1 MLNRRF
7 LLASLLISLFSFGF
21 LVSCDSVLCDS
32 VSWAEENS
40 EYINSI
46 TSEDFQSV
54 SEQKLADEA
63 CVPTNGFYNCGF
75 YDMKILVAINKYIKQ
90 RRPDSIMYYDSGL
103 HKICINHSKKMANK
117 KQIFNINVK
126 KISAGY
132 KFVAQNVAFSKI
144 MTMDDFAADEIVNLW
159 ASNSRTRKNL
169 ENPDV
174 NWFAVSSVNKSGA
187 NNVSDGCYYTLI
199 LAKK

>member
-1 MLNRRF
+1 MFNRRF

-21 LVSCDSVLCDS
+21 LVSCDSVSCDS

-63 CVPTNGFYNCGF
+63 SAPTNGFYNCGF

-90 RRPDSIMYYDSGL
+90 RRPDSIMYYDPDL
-103 HKICINHSKKMANK
+103 HEICKTHSKKMANK

-126 KISAGY
+126 KISDGY
-132 KFVAQNVAFSKI
+132 EFVAQNVAFSKI
-144 MTMDDFAADEIVNLW
+144 MTMDDAAVDEIVNLW

>member
-1 MLNRRF
+1 M
-7 LLASLLISLFSFGF
+7 LISLFSFGF
-21 LVSCDSVLCDS
+21 LVSCDS

-54 SEQKLADEA
+54 KEQKLADEDCA
-63 CVPTNGFYNCGF
+63 PTNDFYNCGA
-75 YDMKILVAINKYIKQ
+75 YDKKIFDAIYKYRKQ
-90 RRPDSIMYYDSGL
+90 KGLASIMRHDWDLYE
-103 HKICINHSKKMANK
+103 ICKTHSKKMANK

-126 KISAGY
+126 KIPAGY

-144 MTMDDFAADEIVNLW
+144 MTMDDVAVDEIVNLW

-174 NWFAVSSVNKSGA
+174 NYFAVSSVKNKSGA
-187 NNVSDGCYYTLI
+187 NNVSDGWYYTLI

>member
-21 LVSCDSVLCDS
+21 LVSCDSV
-32 VSWAEENS
+32 SWAEENS

-46 TSEDFQSV
+46 TSEEFQSV
-54 SEQKLADEA
+54 NEQKLADEA
-63 CVPTNGFYNCGF
+63 SAPTNGFYTCGA
-75 YDMKILVAINKYIKQ
+75 YDKKILDAIYKYRKQ
-90 RRPDSIMYYDSGL
+90 KGLASIMRWDWNL
-103 HKICINHSKKMANK
+103 HEICITHSKKMANK

-126 KISAGY
+126 KIPAGY
-132 KFVAQNVAFSKI
+132 KFVAQNVAFSK
-144 MTMDDFAADEIVNLW
+144 DVAVDEIVNLW
-159 ASNSRTRKNL
+159 ASNSRARKNL

-174 NWFAVSSVNKSGA
+174 NYFAVSRVKKSGA

>member
-1 MLNRRF
+1 M
-7 LLASLLISLFSFGF
+7 LISLFSFGF
-21 LVSCDSVLCDS
+21 LVSCDS

-46 TSEDFQSV
+46 TSEESQSEN
-54 SEQKLADEA
+54 EQKLADEA
-63 CVPTNGFYNCGF
+63 CAPTNGFYNCGA
-75 YDMKILVAINKYIKQ
+75 YDKKIFDAIYKYRKQ
-90 RRPDSIMYYDSGL
+90 KGLASIMRHDWDLYE
-103 HKICINHSKKMANK
+103 ICKTHSEKMANK

-132 KFVAQNVAFSKI
+132 EFVAQNVAFSKI
-144 MTMDDFAADEIVNLW
+144 MTMDDVAVDEIVNLW

-169 ENPDV
+169 ENPNV
-174 NWFAVSSVNKSGA
+174 NWFAVSSVKNKSGA

>member
-1 MLNRRF
+1 M
-7 LLASLLISLFSFGF
+7 LASLLISLFSFGF
-21 LVSCDSVLCDS
+21 LVSCDSVSC
-32 VSWAEENS
+32 AEENS

-54 SEQKLADEA
+54 KEQKLADEA
-63 CVPTNGFYNCGF
+63 CVPADGFYNCGF
-75 YDMKILVAINKYIKQ
+75 YDKKILDAINKYIKQ

-103 HKICINHSKKMANK
+103 HEICITHSKKMANK

-144 MTMDDFAADEIVNLW
+144 LTMDDVAVDEIVNLW

-169 ENPDV
+169 ENPNV
-174 NWFAVSSVNKSGA
+174 NYFAVSSVNKSRA

>member
-1 MLNRRF
+1 MN
-7 LLASLLISLFSFGF
+7 
-21 LVSCDSVLCDS
+21 
-32 VSWAEENS
+32 
-40 EYINSI
+40 
-46 TSEDFQSV
+46 
-54 SEQKLADEA
+54 EQKLADEA
-63 CVPTNGFYNCGF
+63 SAPTNGFYNCGH
-75 YDMKILVAINKYIKQ
+75 YDKKILDAIYKYRKQ
-90 RRPDSIMYYDSGL
+90 KGLASIMRFDWDL
-103 HKICINHSKKMANK
+103 HEICITHSKKMANK

-132 KFVAQNVAFSKI
+132 EFVAQNVAFSKT

-174 NWFAVSSVNKSGA
+174 NWFAVSSVKNKSGA

>member
-21 LVSCDSVLCDS
+21 LVSCDSV
-32 VSWAEENS
+32 SWAEENS

-46 TSEDFQSV
+46 TSKEFQSV
-54 SEQKLADEA
+54 EEQKLADEA
-63 CVPTNGFYNCGF
+63 SAPKNGFYTCGA
-75 YDMKILVAINKYIKQ
+75 YDKKILDAIYKYRKQ
-90 RRPDSIMYYDSGL
+90 KGLASIMRWDWNL
-103 HKICINHSKKMANK
+103 HEICITHSKKMANK

-132 KFVAQNVAFSKI
+132 EFVAQNVAFSK
-144 MTMDDFAADEIVNLW
+144 DVAVDEIVNLW
-159 ASNSRTRKNL
+159 ASNSRARKNL

-174 NWFAVSSVNKSGA
+174 NYFAVSRVKKSGA

>member
-7 LLASLLISLFSFGF
+7 LLAFLLISLFSFGF
-21 LVSCDSVLCDS
+21 LVSCDSVSCDS

-46 TSEDFQSV
+46 TSEEFQSV
-54 SEQKLADEA
+54 EEQKLADEA

-75 YDMKILVAINKYIKQ
+75 YDKKILDAINKYIKQ

-103 HKICINHSKKMANK
+103 HEICITHSKKMANK

-126 KISAGY
+126 KISDGY

-144 MTMDDFAADEIVNLW
+144 MTMDDAAADEIVNLW

-174 NWFAVSSVNKSGA
+174 NCYAVSSVNKSGA

>member
-21 LVSCDSVLCDS
+21 LVSCDSV
-32 VSWAEENS
+32 SWAEENS

-46 TSEDFQSV
+46 TSEEFQSV
-54 SEQKLADEA
+54 EEQKLADEA
-63 CVPTNGFYNCGF
+63 SAPTNGFYNCGF

-90 RRPDSIMYYDSGL
+90 RRPDSIMRYDSGL
-103 HKICINHSKKMANK
+103 HKICITHSKKMANK

-132 KFVAQNVAFSKI
+132 KFVAQNVAFSKT
-144 MTMDDFAADEIVNLW
+144 MTMDDAAVDEIVNLW

>member
-1 MLNRRF
+1 MK
-7 LLASLLISLFSFGF
+7 
-21 LVSCDSVLCDS
+21 
-32 VSWAEENS
+32 
-40 EYINSI
+40 
-46 TSEDFQSV
+46 
-54 SEQKLADEA
+54 EQKLADEA
-63 CVPTNGFYNCGF
+63 CAPADGSYNCGF
-75 YDMKILVAINKYIKQ
+75 YDKKILDAIYKYRKQ

-103 HKICINHSKKMANK
+103 HEICKTHSKKMANK

-126 KISAGY
+126 KISADY
-132 KFVAQNVAFSKI
+132 EFVAQNVAFSKI
-144 MTMDDFAADEIVNLW
+144 MTMDDVAVDEIVNLW

-174 NWFAVSSVNKSGA
+174 NCYAVSSVNNKSGA

>member
-1 MLNRRF
+1 M
-7 LLASLLISLFSFGF
+7 LISLFSFGF
-21 LVSCDSVLCDS
+21 LVSCDS

-46 TSEDFQSV
+46 TSEEFQSEK
-54 SEQKLADEA
+54 EQKLADEA
-63 CVPTNGFYNCGF
+63 SAPTNGFYNCGF
-75 YDMKILVAINKYIKQ
+75 YDKKILDAINKYIKQ
-90 RRPDSIMYYDSGL
+90 RRPDSIMRYDSGL

-132 KFVAQNVAFSKI
+132 KFVAQNVAFSKT

-174 NWFAVSSVNKSGA
+174 NYFAVSSVNKSGA

>member
-1 MLNRRF
+1 MFNRRF

-21 LVSCDSVLCDS
+21 LVSCDSV
-32 VSWAEENS
+32 SWAEENS

-46 TSEDFQSV
+46 TSKEFQS
-54 SEQKLADEA
+54 EKDQELADEA
-63 CVPTNGFYNCGF
+63 CAPTNGFYNCGF
-75 YDMKILVAINKYIKQ
+75 YDKKILDAIYKYRKQ
-90 RRPDSIMYYDSGL
+90 RRLDSIMYYDSGL
-103 HKICINHSKKMANK
+103 HEICITHSKKMANK

-132 KFVAQNVAFSKI
+132 EFVAQNVAFSKI
-144 MTMDDFAADEIVNLW
+144 MTMDDAAADEIVNLW

>member
-1 MLNRRF
+1 M
-7 LLASLLISLFSFGF
+7 LISLFSFGF
-21 LVSCDSVLCDS
+21 LVSCDSVSCDS

-46 TSEDFQSV
+46 TSEDFQSEK
-54 SEQKLADEA
+54 EQKLADEA
-63 CVPTNGFYNCGF
+63 SAPKNGFYTCGF
-75 YDMKILVAINKYIKQ
+75 YDKKILDAIYKYRKQ
-90 RRPDSIMYYDSGL
+90 KGLASIMYYDSGL
-103 HKICINHSKKMANK
+103 HEICITHSKKMANK

-126 KISAGY
+126 KISDGY
-132 KFVAQNVAFSKI
+132 EFVDQNVAFSKI
-144 MTMDDFAADEIVNLW
+144 MTMDDVAADEIVNLW

>member
-1 MLNRRF
+1 MFNRRF

-21 LVSCDSVLCDS
+21 LVSCDSVSCDS

-75 YDMKILVAINKYIKQ
+75 YDKRILDAINKYIKQ
-90 RRPDSIMYYDSGL
+90 RRPDSIMRYDSGL
-103 HKICINHSKKMANK
+103 HEICITHSKKMANK

-126 KISAGY
+126 KISDGY

-144 MTMDDFAADEIVNLW
+144 MTMDDVAADEIVNLW

-174 NWFAVSSVNKSGA
+174 NYYAVSSVNKSGA

>member
-1 MLNRRF
+1 M
-7 LLASLLISLFSFGF
+7 LISLFSFGF
-21 LVSCDSVLCDS
+21 LVSCDSVSCDS

-46 TSEDFQSV
+46 TSEEFQSV
-54 SEQKLADEA
+54 EEQKLADEA
-63 CVPTNGFYNCGF
+63 SALTNGFYTCGA
-75 YDMKILVAINKYIKQ
+75 YDKKILDAINKYIKQ

-103 HKICINHSKKMANK
+103 HEICITHSKKMANK

-144 MTMDDFAADEIVNLW
+144 MTMDDVAADEIVNLW

>member
-1 MLNRRF
+1 MLNRKF

-21 LVSCDSVLCDS
+21 LVSCDSVSCDS

-54 SEQKLADEA
+54 KEQKLADEA
-63 CVPTNGFYNCGF
+63 CAPADGFYNCGF
-75 YDMKILVAINKYIKQ
+75 YDKKILDAIYKYRKQ
-90 RRPDSIMYYDSGL
+90 KGLASIMYYDSGL
-103 HKICINHSKKMANK
+103 HEICITHSKKMANK

-132 KFVAQNVAFSKI
+132 EFVAQNVAFSKI
-144 MTMDDFAADEIVNLW
+144 MTMDDVAVDEIVNLW

-174 NWFAVSSVNKSGA
+174 NYFAVSSVNKSGA

>member
-1 MLNRRF
+1 M
-7 LLASLLISLFSFGF
+7 ASLLISLFSFGF
-21 LVSCDSVLCDS
+21 LLSCDSVSC
-32 VSWAEENS
+32 AEENS

-46 TSEDFQSV
+46 TSEEFQSV
-54 SEQKLADEA
+54 KEQKLADDA
-63 CVPTNGFYNCGF
+63 CVPTNGFYSCGF
-75 YDMKILVAINKYIKQ
+75 YDKKILDAINKYIKQ

-103 HKICINHSKKMANK
+103 HEICKTHSEKMANK

-132 KFVAQNVAFSKI
+132 EFVAQNVAFSK
-144 MTMDDFAADEIVNLW
+144 DVAVDEIVNLW
-159 ASNSRTRKNL
+159 ASNSRARKNL

-174 NWFAVSSVNKSGA
+174 NYFAVSSVNKSGA

>member
-21 LVSCDSVLCDS
+21 LVSCDSVSCDS
-32 VSWAEENS
+32 VSCAEENS

-54 SEQKLADEA
+54 KEQKLADEA

-75 YDMKILVAINKYIKQ
+75 YDKRILDAINKYIKQ

-103 HKICINHSKKMANK
+103 HEICITHSKKMANK

-126 KISAGY
+126 KIYAGY

-144 MTMDDFAADEIVNLW
+144 MTMDDVAADEIVNLW

-174 NWFAVSSVNKSGA
+174 NYFAVSSVNKSGA

>member
-21 LVSCDSVLCDS
+21 LVSCDSV
-32 VSWAEENS
+32 SWAEENS

-46 TSEDFQSV
+46 TSEEFQSEK
-54 SEQKLADEA
+54 EQKLADEA
-63 CVPTNGFYNCGF
+63 SAPKNGFYTCGA
-75 YDMKILVAINKYIKQ
+75 YDKKILDAIYKYRKQ
-90 RRPDSIMYYDSGL
+90 KGLASIMRWDWNL
-103 HKICINHSKKMANK
+103 HEICITHSKKMANK

-132 KFVAQNVAFSKI
+132 EFVAQNVAFSK
-144 MTMDDFAADEIVNLW
+144 DVAVDEIVNLW
-159 ASNSRTRKNL
+159 ASNSRARKNL

-174 NWFAVSSVNKSGA
+174 NYFAVSRVKKSGA

>member
-1 MLNRRF
+1 MFNRRF

-21 LVSCDSVLCDS
+21 LVSCDSVSCDS

-54 SEQKLADEA
+54 EEQKLADEA
-63 CVPTNGFYNCGF
+63 CAPTNGFYNCGF
-75 YDMKILVAINKYIKQ
+75 YDKKILDAINKYIKQ

-103 HKICINHSKKMANK
+103 HEICKTHSKKMANK

-144 MTMDDFAADEIVNLW
+144 MTMDDVAADEIVNLW

-174 NWFAVSSVNKSGA
+174 NYYAVSSVNKSGA
-187 NNVSDGCYYTLI
+187 NNVGDGCYYTLI

>member
-21 LVSCDSVLCDS
+21 LVSCDSV
-32 VSWAEENS
+32 SWAEENS

-46 TSEDFQSV
+46 TSEEFQSV
-54 SEQKLADEA
+54 EEQKLADEA
-63 CVPTNGFYNCGF
+63 CAPTNGFYNCGF

-90 RRPDSIMYYDSGL
+90 RRPDSIMYYDSDL
-103 HKICINHSKKMANK
+103 HKICITHSKKMANK

-126 KISAGY
+126 KISDGY
-132 KFVAQNVAFSKI
+132 EFVAQNVAFSKI
-144 MTMDDFAADEIVNLW
+144 MTMDDAAADEIVNLW

-174 NWFAVSSVNKSGA
+174 NYYAVSSVNKSGA
-187 NNVSDGCYYTLI
+187 NNVGDGCYYTLI

>member
-1 MLNRRF
+1 M
-7 LLASLLISLFSFGF
+7 LASLLISLFSFGF
-21 LVSCDSVLCDS
+21 LVSCDSVSCDS

-75 YDMKILVAINKYIKQ
+75 YDKKILDAINKYIKQ
-90 RRPDSIMYYDSGL
+90 RRPDSIMRYDSGL

-132 KFVAQNVAFSKI
+132 KFVAQNVAFSKT

>member
-21 LVSCDSVLCDS
+21 LVSCDSVSCDS

-46 TSEDFQSV
+46 TSEEFQSV
-54 SEQKLADEA
+54 EEQKLADEA
-63 CVPTNGFYNCGF
+63 CAPTNGFYNCGF
-75 YDMKILVAINKYIKQ
+75 YDKKILDAINKYIKQ

-103 HKICINHSKKMANK
+103 HEICITHSKKMANK

-144 MTMDDFAADEIVNLW
+144 MTMDDAAVDEIVNLW
-159 ASNSRTRKNL
+159 VSNSRTRKNL

>member
-1 MLNRRF
+1 MFNRRF

-21 LVSCDSVLCDS
+21 LVSCDSV
-32 VSWAEENS
+32 SWAEENS

-46 TSEDFQSV
+46 TSEEFQSV
-54 SEQKLADEA
+54 EEQKLADEA
-63 CVPTNGFYNCGF
+63 SVPTNGFYNCGF
-75 YDMKILVAINKYIKQ
+75 YDKKILDAINKYIKQ

-103 HKICINHSKKMANK
+103 HEICITHSKKMANK

-144 MTMDDFAADEIVNLW
+144 LTMDDAAADEIVNLW

-174 NWFAVSSVNKSGA
+174 NCYAVSSVNKSGA
-187 NNVSDGCYYTLI
+187 NNVSDGCSYTLI
-199 LAKK
+199 LAKN

>member
-21 LVSCDSVLCDS
+21 LVSCDSV
-32 VSWAEENS
+32 SWAEENS

-46 TSEDFQSV
+46 TSKEFQS
-54 SEQKLADEA
+54 EKDQELADEA
-63 CVPTNGFYNCGF
+63 CAPTNGFYNCGF
-75 YDMKILVAINKYIKQ
+75 YDKKILDAIYKYRKQ
-90 RRPDSIMYYDSGL
+90 RRLDSIMYYDSGL
-103 HKICINHSKKMANK
+103 HEICITHSKKMANK

-132 KFVAQNVAFSKI
+132 EFVAQNVAFSKI
-144 MTMDDFAADEIVNLW
+144 MTMDDAAADEIVNLW

>member
-1 MLNRRF
+1 MK
-7 LLASLLISLFSFGF
+7 
-21 LVSCDSVLCDS
+21 
-32 VSWAEENS
+32 
-40 EYINSI
+40 
-46 TSEDFQSV
+46 
-54 SEQKLADEA
+54 EQKLADEA
-63 CVPTNGFYNCGF
+63 CAPKDGFYTCGA
-75 YDMKILVAINKYIKQ
+75 YDKKILDAIYKYRKQ
-90 RRPDSIMYYDSGL
+90 KGLASIMYYDSGL
-103 HKICINHSKKMANK
+103 HEICITHSKKMANK

-126 KISAGY
+126 KISADY
-132 KFVAQNVAFSKI
+132 EFVAQNVAFSKI
-144 MTMDDFAADEIVNLW
+144 LTMDDVAVDEIVNLW

>member
-21 LVSCDSVLCDS
+21 LVSCDSV
-32 VSWAEENS
+32 SWAEENS

-46 TSEDFQSV
+46 TSEEFQSEK
-54 SEQKLADEA
+54 EQKLADEA
-63 CVPTNGFYNCGF
+63 SAPTNGFYNCGF

-90 RRPDSIMYYDSGL
+90 RRPDSIMRYDSGL
-103 HKICINHSKKMANK
+103 HKICITHSKKMANK

-132 KFVAQNVAFSKI
+132 KFVAQNVAFSKT
-144 MTMDDFAADEIVNLW
+144 MTMDDAAVDEIVNLW

-169 ENPDV
+169 ENPNV
-174 NWFAVSSVNKSGA
+174 NCYAVSSVNKSGA

>member
-1 MLNRRF
+1 M
-7 LLASLLISLFSFGF
+7 LASLLISLFSFGF
-21 LVSCDSVLCDS
+21 LVSCDSVSCDS

-46 TSEDFQSV
+46 TSEDFQSEK
-54 SEQKLADEA
+54 EQKLADEA
-63 CVPTNGFYNCGF
+63 SAPKNGFYTCGA
-75 YDMKILVAINKYIKQ
+75 YDKKILDAIYKYRKQ
-90 RRPDSIMYYDSGL
+90 KGLASIMRYDSGL
-103 HKICINHSKKMANK
+103 HEICITHSKKMANK

-126 KISAGY
+126 KISDGY
-132 KFVAQNVAFSKI
+132 EFVAQNVAFSKT
-144 MTMDDFAADEIVNLW
+144 MTMDDAAADEIVNLW

-169 ENPDV
+169 ENPNV
-174 NWFAVSSVNKSGA
+174 NYFAVSSVNKSGA

>member
-1 MLNRRF
+1 M
-7 LLASLLISLFSFGF
+7 LASLLISLFSFGF
-21 LVSCDSVLCDS
+21 LVSCDSV
-32 VSWAEENS
+32 SWAEENS

-46 TSEDFQSV
+46 TSEEFQSEK
-54 SEQKLADEA
+54 EQKLADEA
-63 CVPTNGFYNCGF
+63 SAPTNGFYNCGF

-103 HKICINHSKKMANK
+103 HEICITHSKKMANK

-132 KFVAQNVAFSKI
+132 KFVAQNVAFSKT
-144 MTMDDFAADEIVNLW
+144 MTMDDAAVYEIVNLW

-169 ENPDV
+169 ENPNV
-174 NWFAVSSVNKSGA
+174 NCYAVSSVNKSGA

>member
-1 MLNRRF
+1 M
-7 LLASLLISLFSFGF
+7 LISLFSFGF
-21 LVSCDSVLCDS
+21 LVSCDSVSCDS

-54 SEQKLADEA
+54 KEQKLADEA
-63 CVPTNGFYNCGF
+63 CAPTNGFYNCGF
-75 YDMKILVAINKYIKQ
+75 YDKRILDAINKYIKQ
-90 RRPDSIMYYDSGL
+90 RRPDSIMYYDPDL
-103 HKICINHSKKMANK
+103 HEICITHSKKMANK

-126 KISAGY
+126 KISDGY
-132 KFVAQNVAFSKI
+132 EFVAQNVAFSKI
-144 MTMDDFAADEIVNLW
+144 MTMDDAAVDEIVNLW
-159 ASNSRTRKNL
+159 ASNSRTRRNL

-174 NWFAVSSVNKSGA
+174 NYFAVSSVNKSGA

>member
-1 MLNRRF
+1 MK
-7 LLASLLISLFSFGF
+7 
-21 LVSCDSVLCDS
+21 
-32 VSWAEENS
+32 
-40 EYINSI
+40 
-46 TSEDFQSV
+46 
-54 SEQKLADEA
+54 EQKLADEA
-63 CVPTNGFYNCGF
+63 CAPADGFDTCGF
-75 YDMKILVAINKYIKQ
+75 YDKKILDAIYKYRKQ
-90 RRPDSIMYYDSGL
+90 KGLASIMYYDSGL
-103 HKICINHSKKMANK
+103 HEICITHSKKMANK

-144 MTMDDFAADEIVNLW
+144 MTMDDAAVDEIVNLW

-174 NWFAVSSVNKSGA
+174 NYFAVSSVNKSGA
-187 NNVSDGCYYTLI
+187 NNVGDGCYYTLI

>member
-21 LVSCDSVLCDS
+21 LVSCDSV
-32 VSWAEENS
+32 SWAEENS

-46 TSEDFQSV
+46 TSEESQSV
-54 SEQKLADEA
+54 KEQKLADEA
-63 CVPTNGFYNCGF
+63 CAPTNGFYTCGA
-75 YDMKILVAINKYIKQ
+75 YDKKILDAINKYIKQ

-126 KISAGY
+126 KISDGY
-132 KFVAQNVAFSKI
+132 KFVAQNVAFSKT
-144 MTMDDFAADEIVNLW
+144 MTMDDFAVDEIVNLW

-174 NWFAVSSVNKSGA
+174 NYYAVSSVNKSGA

>member
-1 MLNRRF
+1 MLDRRF

-21 LVSCDSVLCDS
+21 LVSCDSVSCDS
-32 VSWAEENS
+32 VSWEEENS

-46 TSEDFQSV
+46 TSEEFQSV
-54 SEQKLADEA
+54 KEQKIADEA
-63 CVPTNGFYNCGF
+63 CAPADGFYTCGA
-75 YDMKILVAINKYIKQ
+75 YDKKILDAIYKYRKQ
-90 RRPDSIMYYDSGL
+90 KGLASIMRYDSGL
-103 HKICINHSKKMANK
+103 HEICITHSKKMANK

-126 KISAGY
+126 KISDGY
-132 KFVAQNVAFSKI
+132 EFVAQNVAFSKI
-144 MTMDDFAADEIVNLW
+144 MTMDDVAVDEIINLW

-174 NWFAVSSVNKSGA
+174 NYFAVSSVNKSGA